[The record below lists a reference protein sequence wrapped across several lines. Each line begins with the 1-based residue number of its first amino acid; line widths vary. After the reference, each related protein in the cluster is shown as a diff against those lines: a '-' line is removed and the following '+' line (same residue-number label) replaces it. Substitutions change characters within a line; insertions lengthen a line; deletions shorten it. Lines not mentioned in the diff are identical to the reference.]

1 MRYSGWTGSCLS
13 FRRGTK
19 DSVVGRILKE
29 RDVEAAVKGGSVY
42 AAGGG
47 GFADHGRMLGYAA
60 VSIGKPELVDIEE
73 LDPRDWVATAAAIGA
88 PASLTA
94 WEMQGRDYVK
104 AVELLQEALGEPL
117 AGLMIGQNGKSSTLN
132 AWLPSAILGTK
143 VVDAVGDIRA
153 HPTGDMGSIGL
164 ASSPKPM
171 LQTAV
176 GGNRAENRYIE
187 LVVRGATAK
196 VSPIL
201 RTAADQS
208 GGFIAS
214 ARNPVRAKY
223 VRRHAALGGISM
235 ALALGEAIIAAEPR
249 GGSAVLD
256 AILRTTGGTIL
267 ARGAVTKRELVYTNE
282 AFDIGR
288 FVIGEGDSAITIH
301 VMNEYMAI
309 DDAGGTR
316 LATFPDVIT
325 TLDASGTPL
334 SAGQL
339 RVGMYVFVLHVPKNL
354 IPLSSSVL
362 DPAVYP
368 PVEKAMGIDLRS
380 YALAGVKGKTK
391 RRKGW

>member
-1 MRYSGWTGSCLS
+1 M
-13 FRRGTK
+13 
-19 DSVVGRILKE
+19 GRILKE

-73 LDPRDWVATAAAIGA
+73 LDPKDWVATAAAIGA
-88 PASLTA
+88 PASLTP
-94 WEMQGRDYVK
+94 WEMRGVDYVR
-104 AVELLQEALGEPL
+104 AVQLLEEALGERL
-117 AGLMIGQNGKSSTLN
+117 SGLIVGQNGKSSTLN
-132 AWLPSAILGTK
+132 GWLPSAILGTK
-143 VVDAVGDIRA
+143 VVDAVGDVRA
-153 HPTGDMGSIGL
+153 HPTGDMGSIGM
-164 ASSPKPM
+164 AGSPKQM
-171 LQTAV
+171 IQTAV
-176 GGNRAENRYIE
+176 GGNRDENRYIE

-214 ARNPVRAKY
+214 CRNPLRARY
-223 VRRHAALGGISM
+223 VRRHAALGGISL
-235 ALALGEAIIAAEPR
+235 ALELGEAIIDAEKR
-249 GGSAVLD
+249 GGSAVID
-256 AILRTTGGTIL
+256 AIVKTTGGTIL
-267 ARGAVTKRELVYTNE
+267 IKGPVTKRELVYTKE

-288 FVIGEGDSAITIH
+288 FVLGEGDKASTIH

-309 DDAGGTR
+309 DDAGGAR
-316 LATFPDVIT
+316 IATFPDVIT
-325 TLDASGTPL
+325 TLDAAGTPL

-339 RVGMYVFVLHVPKNL
+339 REGMYVFVLHVPKKL

-368 PVEKAMGIDLRS
+368 PVEKAMGIELTK
-380 YALAGVKGKTK
+380 YALAGAKPRKK
-391 RRKGW
+391 SKGWQ